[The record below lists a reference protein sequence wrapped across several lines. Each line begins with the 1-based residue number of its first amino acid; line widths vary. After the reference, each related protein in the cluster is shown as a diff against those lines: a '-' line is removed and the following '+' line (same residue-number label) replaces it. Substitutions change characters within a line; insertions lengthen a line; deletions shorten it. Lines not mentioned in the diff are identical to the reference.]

1 MGNNADI
8 DPKFAD
14 AMKDMVY
21 PDGATVV
28 DLGCGFGQYGK
39 HWKFVGTV
47 PSKLTWHGFDGSEN
61 IEKATDNEVTF
72 FDLSELRALPLKAP
86 LPAEHYRMSI
96 EVAEHLPQDMEGYFI
111 FHLFGSGG
119 PMPTAVVFSWA
130 VVGQGGH
137 GHVNCQNYEYVQC
150 LVEKVVGYDLD
161 TSTGAALRDVI
172 EQPTP
177 TSGSPTWWLRNTV
190 FVLRRTAR
198 AEQGWIAEANRA
210 FRDTLPGDD
219 VAAANFKASYAAA
232 IERAGCVPQKY

>member
-61 IEKATDNEVTF
+61 IEKATGNEVTF

-96 EVAEHLPQDMEGYFI
+96 EVAEHLPRTWKVT
-111 FHLFGSGG
+111 SSS
-119 PMPTAVVFSWA
+119 T
-130 VVGQGGH
+130 
-137 GHVNCQNYEYVQC
+137 C
-150 LVEKVVGYDLD
+150 L
-161 TSTGAALRDVI
+161 
-172 EQPTP
+172 
-177 TSGSPTWWLRNTV
+177 
-190 FVLRRTAR
+190 
-198 AEQGWIAEANRA
+198 
-210 FRDTLPGDD
+210 
-219 VAAANFKASYAAA
+219 AAAGLCPPPSFSRGRSSGKAAMDT
-232 IERAGCVPQKY
+232 